1 MSTTVNGAAQATPFG
16 REVRAFDGK
25 RVINYWKDGHV
36 AFVEMDDP
44 PANTYTH
51 EMMRQLDDAIL
62 DARFDTDVEV
72 IVPPERARS
81 FSPREPTSA
90 CSMR

>member
-1 MSTTVNGAAQATPFG
+1 MTTTIDGAPRQTPFG
-16 REVRAFDGK
+16 REERPHDGK

-51 EMMRQLDDAIL
+51 EMMRQLDEAIL
-62 DARFDTDVEV
+62 DARFDQRRRSN
-72 IVPPERARS
+72 RADR
-81 FSPREPTSA
+81 
-90 CSMR
+90 